1 LAVDLIWVA
10 LSVFLALIIRDNF
23 NLSVPRLQ
31 GILPYALI
39 CVLSAAV
46 VFSAARLHRTLWRYV
61 SLTDVLHLIAAVT
74 IALLLALLGG
84 FVFDRLEGVAR
95 SVPVT
100 QWFVLVSAM
109 IGCRVAVRILGERTG
124 RKRRQSGETTTPA
137 EHVLVI
143 GVSDLTELYLCS
155 VAEFAPERFVI
166 VGILSPGA
174 QLRGRFMR
182 RHKVLGAPEDVQHI
196 IAQLDIHGVAVD
208 RIVVAQKPEQLSKS
222 AQDAIRVVERSM
234 TSRVEWLVESLGLHR
249 EGTPK
254 AAIQANAM
262 ESQLTG
268 QNASLGRGQYR
279 HLKRVIDAIGAIC
292 LILALAP
299 VLAFTAVVVAIDVG
313 LPLVFWQQRP
323 GRHGR
328 AFKLYKFRTMRAA
341 HDAEGKRVLDELRSS
356 SIGNFLRRTW
366 LDELPQLYNVLV
378 GEMSFVGPRPL
389 LPADQ
394 PKGQSS
400 RLVVRPGL
408 TGWAQVNVG
417 RDVSPEAKAALDTW
431 YIENA
436 SLWLD
441 AKILLRTLYLMI
453 SGGLG
458 SDAIAYAANTEAD
471 DPTRVS
477 GPRSGLRGDG
487 SYNNA

>member
-1 LAVDLIWVA
+1 
-10 LSVFLALIIRDNF
+10 
-23 NLSVPRLQ
+23 
-31 GILPYALI
+31 
-39 CVLSAAV
+39 
-46 VFSAARLHRTLWRYV
+46 
-61 SLTDVLHLIAAVT
+61 
-74 IALLLALLGG
+74 
-84 FVFDRLEGVAR
+84 
-95 SVPVT
+95 
-100 QWFVLVSAM
+100 
-109 IGCRVAVRILGERTG
+109 
-124 RKRRQSGETTTPA
+124 
-137 EHVLVI
+137 
-143 GVSDLTELYLCS
+143 
-155 VAEFAPERFVI
+155 
-166 VGILSPGA
+166 
-174 QLRGRFMR
+174 
-182 RHKVLGAPEDVQHI
+182 
-196 IAQLDIHGVAVD
+196 
-208 RIVVAQKPEQLSKS
+208 
-222 AQDAIRVVERSM
+222 
-234 TSRVEWLVESLGLHR
+234 VEWLVESLGLHR
-249 EGTPK
+249 KGTPK

-268 QNASLGRGQYR
+268 QNAALGRGQYR

-299 VLAFTAVVVAIDVG
+299 VLAFTAVVVAINVG

-341 HDAEGKRVLDELRSS
+341 HDAEGKRVPDELRSS

-394 PKGQSS
+394 PKGQIS

-458 SDAIAYAANTEAD
+458 SDAISYAANTEAD